1 MTQQP
6 TLTPEILVPK
16 IGDYLVEKGLLSA
29 DKLSHALSVQKQMK
43 SAGKNILLGDL
54 LIELGYIGRKSL
66 DQSITEQIAQYRNA
80 LQEAN
85 RTLEQRV
92 IQRTIELQEAL
103 NKLSELDKLK
113 SNIIANISHELRTP
127 LTHIKGYQELL
138 LAGAMGE
145 LNPEQESTLK
155 TIRRST
161 DRLERLI
168 EDLINFSQISRGE
181 ISLKKSNLDLNRVVQ
196 NVLIHT
202 KMKAEDKHITLAANI
217 AKDLVTVEADEEKIS
232 WVIMQLLDNAIK
244 FTPENGQ
251 VTIELTNEIQGVLI
265 AVQDTGIGIPADKIN
280 EIFEP
285 FHQLD
290 GSSTRKFG
298 GTGLGLSLVRQ
309 IIEAHHTKIK
319 VTSVPGKTTRFEFW
333 LPNFSSTKPLQAY
346 D

>member
-1 MTQQP
+1 MTQMP
-6 TLTPEILVPK
+6 ITPEILVPK
-16 IGDYLVEKGLLSA
+16 IGDYLVEKKYLSPEQ
-29 DKLSHALSVQKQMK
+29 LTHALLVQRELKSSGKSV
-43 SAGKNILLGDL
+43 LLGEL
-54 LIELGYIGRKSL
+54 LIELGYIDRKKL
-66 DQSITEQIAQYRNA
+66 DQSITEQIVQLRNA
-80 LQEAN
+80 LEEAN

-138 LAGAMGE
+138 LAGAMGD

-161 DRLERLI
+161 ERLERLI

-181 ISLKKSNLDLNRVVQ
+181 ISLRLGRVEMNRVAE
-196 NVLIHT
+196 NVLNHS
-202 KMKAEDKHITLAANI
+202 MLKAEDKHIQIQKKFTENLLAVN
-217 AKDLVTVEADEEKIS
+217 VDEEKIS
-232 WVIMQLLDNAIK
+232 WVIMQLIDNAIK

-251 VTIELTNEIQGVLI
+251 ITIRLENRVNGVLA
-265 AVQDTGIGIPADKIN
+265 AVEDTGIGIAADKIN

-290 GSSTRKFG
+290 GSSTRRFG

-309 IIEAHHTKIK
+309 IIQAHHTKIE
-319 VTSVPGKTTRFEFW
+319 VSSEPGKGSKFEFL
-333 LPNFSSTKPLQAY
+333 LPLYQKTAPLINS
-346 D
+346 